1 HEEHFYDVHRIEF
14 SSSVKI
20 SGNKKCLVMMLVE
33 GESVIIKIPGA
44 SPVRFR
50 FAETFIIPAGI
61 PDFEIVN
68 EGRNET
74 KLIKAFLK

>member
-1 HEEHFYDVHRIEF
+1 
-14 SSSVKI
+14 
-20 SGNKKCLVMMLVE
+20 MMLVE